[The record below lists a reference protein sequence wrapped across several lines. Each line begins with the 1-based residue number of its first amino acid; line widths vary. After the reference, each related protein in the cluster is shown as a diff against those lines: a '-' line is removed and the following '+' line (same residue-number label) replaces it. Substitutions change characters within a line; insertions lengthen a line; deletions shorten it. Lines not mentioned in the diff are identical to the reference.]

1 MPRHDIELTS
11 PVDFLGPVC
20 CSHPKPQI
28 LHSCCPLSP
37 RDYHC
42 MICVIESSNLAL
54 HPLRHG
60 ASLEFGGSWNTVL
73 MCPTFELLISS
84 RGYTFNILLKSPD
97 AWHFE
102 WNIYLV
108 GSPQKWWSVS
118 VISFAFIYG
127 ILSITVECTGS
138 QRIKCRRRE
147 EEPNS
152 QILPIEVSA
161 GWRMLNCITQHF
173 FCPCTWRG
181 KNKQMGIRLLGCDR
195 SPSSPWMNAAPLCAS
210 EALPYASNQ
219 PREGHGKGQR
229 WGI

>member
-1 MPRHDIELTS
+1 MEHRSHVSYFRIAHLLQGIHFQHFIKVPRCLTFWVKHLFS
-11 PVDFLGPVC
+11 WFSTEVMIRFCNFICLYLWNFK
-20 CSHPKPQI
+20 H
-28 LHSCCPLSP
+28 
-37 RDYHC
+37 HC
-42 MICVIESSNLAL
+42 WM
-54 HPLRHG
+54 H
-60 ASLEFGGSWNTVL
+60 
-73 MCPTFELLISS
+73 
-84 RGYTFNILLKSPD
+84 
-97 AWHFE
+97 
-102 WNIYLV
+102 
-108 GSPQKWWSVS
+108 
-118 VISFAFIYG
+118 
-127 ILSITVECTGS
+127 
-138 QRIKCRRRE
+138 RE

-181 KNKQMGIRLLGCDR
+181 KNKQMGIRLLGCDG